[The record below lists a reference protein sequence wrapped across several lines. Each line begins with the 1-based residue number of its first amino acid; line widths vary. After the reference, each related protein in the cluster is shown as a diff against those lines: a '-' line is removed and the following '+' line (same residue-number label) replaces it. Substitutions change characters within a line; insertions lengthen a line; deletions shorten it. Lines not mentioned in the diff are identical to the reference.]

1 MEEDKKVI
9 ENNKEVC
16 LVGLE
21 DVDIN
26 DDIIIEQPISEE
38 DTQDLTQL
46 LSNTQELDLGDING

>member
-38 DTQDLTQL
+38 DTRFN
-46 LSNTQELDLGDING
+46 SIIK